1 MSQHTFSHYPD
12 DKLLHFYTWG
22 SPPGVIKILSIIIII
37 MCVAVFACVASTL
50 AWDYDMDNMGLG
62 GLGMGM
68 GMGGMGGS
76 SYGGGGYNMYGGGI
90 GGGSYGYGG
99 GGYYMDPTTGKGF
112 IIGISAITFF
122 AMLIIFILVIS
133 RQSTAKSPRFYL
145 ASIIICAI
153 LALFMLIGSVVYL
166 VAVNPTAQGTGSMMY
181 NMIWQLCSQY
191 QNQQQATGL
200 FINQYMYHYCVVEPQ
215 EAIAIVLGFLVGIG
229 LIIMMVFAIRTRSQ
243 MNRYGPHRVLWEEP
257 RSFNDGLSHGV
268 EKWVTDVSGGPETYL
283 NEHNDYVGS
292 SRNYLDHSLDV
303 GKPLYLPGL
312 TQAVECGKSSKVL
325 FILQP
330 EYPAPQETSHVAC
343 QKPVFRT
350 FIGGQYF
357 SECVSEDY
365 DTGGESADELEE
377 GDYESEFPPIVKESE
392 RADYKRQFDR
402 DMMEY
407 KRLQAELDDINQGL
421 ADVDRELDGLQE
433 GSPQFLDAME
443 VYTRLKGL
451 KRSSD
456 YQVKKK
462 RCKQLKDKLSLLKKR
477 VNDYD
482 RRS

>member
-1 MSQHTFSHYPD
+1 MPSHKYSSSSKRTPHRMSQHTFSHYPD
-12 DKLLHFYTWG
+12 DKLLHFYSWG

-257 RSFNDGLSHGV
+257 RSLNDGLSHGV
-268 EKWVTDVSGGPETYL
+268 EKWVTDVSGDPETYL

-292 SRNYLDHSLDV
+292 SRNYLDRSLDV
-303 GKPLYLPGL
+303 GKPLYLPGGSD
-312 TQAVECGKSSKVL
+312 T
-325 FILQP
+325 
-330 EYPAPQETSHVAC
+330 TSTTIVM
-343 QKPVFRT
+343 KGR
-350 FIGGQYF
+350 
-357 SECVSEDY
+357 SRDY